1 LSYNIMQ
8 AVILTAGRGKR
19 MKNLTEKKNKNMLK
33 VNGKP
38 ILKYKLDS
46 LPKEIDEIIFV
57 IGYHG
62 DEIRRQFG
70 KKYKGRK
77 ISYVEQK
84 KLNGTGGAIHK
95 AKKLLKGRFLVIYGD
110 DLYHKDDI
118 EEIIK
123 FDLAILAKEIKDVT
137 RFGILKTDKNGHL
150 VDIIEKPKKSKS
162 KLAAI
167 GLFLLNKD
175 FFKYK
180 LVSIGGGEFGLP
192 QTLARMSKEHKIK
205 IIKAKRWHPIG
216 HLEDLKSAGK
226 NLHKFIK

>member
-1 LSYNIMQ
+1 
-8 AVILTAGRGKR
+8 
-19 MKNLTEKKNKNMLK
+19 MKHLTENVNKNMLK

-57 IGYHG
+57 IGYQG
-62 DEIRRQFG
+62 DQIKKQFG
-70 KKYKGRK
+70 EKYKGRK

-95 AKKLLKGRFLVIYGD
+95 VKKLLKGKFLVIYGD

-123 FDLAILAKEIKDVT
+123 FDLAILAKEIDDVT
-137 RFGILKTDKNGHL
+137 KFGILKTDKSGHL

-162 KLAAI
+162 KLANI
-167 GLFLLNKD
+167 GLFVLNKD

-180 LVSIGGGEFGLP
+180 LVPVGGGEFGLP
-192 QTLARMSKEHKIK
+192 QTLATMSRDHKIK
-205 IIKAKRWHPIG
+205 ILKAKHWHPIG
-216 HLEDLKSAGK
+216 HPEDIKSAEK
-226 NLHKFIK
+226 VLEKFIK

>member
-1 LSYNIMQ
+1 MQ

-62 DEIRRQFG
+62 DDIKKQFG
-70 KKYKGRK
+70 NKYKGRR
-77 ISYVEQK
+77 ISYVLQK
-84 KLNGTGGAIHK
+84 RLNGTGGAIHK
-95 AKKLLKGRFLVIYGD
+95 AKKLLKNKFLVIYGD

-118 EEIIK
+118 EELIK
-123 FDLAILAKEIKDVT
+123 FDLAVLAKEISDVT
-137 RFGILKTDKNGHL
+137 KFGILKTDKKGNL
-150 VDIIEKPKKSKS
+150 IDIIEKPKKSKS

-167 GLFLLNKD
+167 GLFVLSKN

-180 LVSIGGGEFGLP
+180 LVPVGGGEFGLP
-192 QTLARMSKEHKIK
+192 QTLAAMSEDYPVKIV
-205 IIKAKRWHPIG
+205 KAKHWHPIG
-216 HLEDLKSAGK
+216 NPGDIKSAEK
-226 NLHKFIK
+226 VLHKFIR

>member
-1 LSYNIMQ
+1 MQ

-19 MKNLTEKKNKNMLK
+19 MKHLTENVNKNMLK

-57 IGYHG
+57 IGYQG
-62 DEIRRQFG
+62 DQIKEQFG
-70 KKYKGRK
+70 EKYKGRK

-95 AKKLLKGRFLVIYGD
+95 AKKLLKGKFLVIYGD
-110 DLYHKDDI
+110 DLYHKEDI
-118 EEIIK
+118 KEIMK
-123 FDLAILAKEIKDVT
+123 YNLAVLAKEIEDVS
-137 RFGILKTDKNGHL
+137 RFGILKTDKQGHL
-150 VDIIEKPKKSKS
+150 IDIVEKPKRSKS

-167 GLFLLNKD
+167 GLFVLNKA

-180 LVSIGGGEFGLP
+180 LVSVGGGEFGLP
-192 QTLARMSKEHKIK
+192 QTLATMSRDHKIK
-205 IIKAKRWHPIG
+205 IIKAKHWHPIG
-216 HLEDLKSAGK
+216 HPEDIRSAEK
-226 NLHKFIK
+226 NLCKFIK

>member
-1 LSYNIMQ
+1 MKE
-8 AVILTAGRGKR
+8 LTSNG
-19 MKNLTEKKNKNMLK
+19 NKNMLK

-62 DEIRRQFG
+62 DEIRKQFG
-70 KKYKGRK
+70 EKYKGRK

-84 KLNGTGGAIHK
+84 RLNGTGGAIHK
-95 AKKLLKGRFLVIYGD
+95 AKKLLEGKFLVIYGD
-110 DLYHKDDI
+110 DLYCKGDI

-123 FDLAILAKEIKDVT
+123 FDLAVLAKEIEDVT
-137 RFGILKTDKNGHL
+137 KFGILKTDKNGHL
-150 VDIIEKPKKSKS
+150 IDIIEKPKTSKS

-167 GLFLLNKD
+167 GLFVLNKN

-180 LVSIGGGEFGLP
+180 LVSVGGGEFGLP
-192 QTLARMSKEHKIK
+192 QTLATMSKDYSVKIV
-205 IIKAKRWHPIG
+205 KAKEWHPIG
-216 HLEDLKSAGK
+216 NPDDIKSAEK
-226 NLHKFIK
+226 VLHKFLK

>member
-1 LSYNIMQ
+1 MQ
-8 AVILTAGRGKR
+8 TVILTAGRGKR
-19 MKNLTEKKNKNMLK
+19 MKHLTENVNKNMLK

-57 IGYHG
+57 IGYQG
-62 DEIRRQFG
+62 DQIKKQFG
-70 KKYKGRK
+70 EKYKGRK

-95 AKKLLKGRFLVIYGD
+95 VKKLLKGKFLVIYGD

-123 FDLAILAKEIKDVT
+123 FDLAILAKEIDDVT
-137 RFGILKTDKNGHL
+137 KFGILKTDKSGHL

-162 KLAAI
+162 KLANI
-167 GLFLLNKD
+167 GLFVLNKD

-180 LVSIGGGEFGLP
+180 LVPVGGGEFGLP
-192 QTLARMSKEHKIK
+192 QTLATMSRDHKIK
-205 IIKAKRWHPIG
+205 ILKAKHWHPIG
-216 HLEDLKSAGK
+216 HPEDIKSAEK
-226 NLHKFIK
+226 VLEKFIK

>member
-1 LSYNIMQ
+1 MQ

-19 MKNLTEKKNKNMLK
+19 MKNLTDNNNKNMLK

-62 DEIRRQFG
+62 DEIKKQFG
-70 KKYKGRK
+70 EKYKGRK
-77 ISYVEQK
+77 ITYVSQK
-84 KLNGTGGAIHK
+84 RLNGTGGAIHK
-95 AKKLLKGRFLVIYGD
+95 AKKILKDKFLVIYGD
-110 DLYHKDDI
+110 DLYSQKDI

-123 FDLAILAKEIKDVT
+123 FDLAVLAKEIDDVT
-137 RFGILKTDKNGHL
+137 KFGILKTDKNGNL

-167 GLFLLNKD
+167 GLFVLNKK
-175 FFKYK
+175 FFTYK
-180 LVSIGGGEFGLP
+180 LVPIGGGEYGLP
-192 QTLARMSKEHKIK
+192 QTLATMAKNHPIK
-205 IIKAKRWHPIG
+205 IIKAKHWHPIG
-216 HLEDLKSAGK
+216 HPEDIKTAEKVLY
-226 NLHKFIK
+226 KFIK